1 MSSPSGWQEVQD
13 EVLARIRDRRW
24 PPGGAIPNEADLARE
39 FGVARAT
46 VNRALQALAE
56 AGWLDRRRR
65 AGTRVALHPVR
76 RATLSIPIIRAEI
89 EGAGHRPGY
98 RLLRQQTARP
108 PALIADALGLKGLG
122 LKGPLLHVSALHS
135 ADEAPFVIEDRW
147 VNPTAAPGVT
157 EADFA
162 RQSANE
168 WLIVNA
174 PFSHGDIALSATSA
188 TADEATLLACPQGA
202 ALFTVTRTTWAD
214 TQPITWVRL
223 AYAPGYA
230 MKTAI

>member
-1 MSSPSGWQEVQD
+1 MSGPKGWQEVQD

-24 PPGGAIPNEADLARE
+24 PPGSAIPNEADLARD

-89 EGAGHRPGY
+89 EGAGHVPGY
-98 RLLRQQTARP
+98 RLLRQEMAQP
-108 PALIADALGLKGLG
+108 PAPVAAALGLT
-122 LKGPLLHVSALHS
+122 GPLLHLSAVHT
-135 ADEAPFVIEDRW
+135 ADKRPFVIEDRW
-147 VNPTAAPGVT
+147 VNPAAAPGIR

-162 RQSANE
+162 AQSANE

-174 PFSHGDIALSATSA
+174 PFSHGDIALAAAPATVE
-188 TADEATLLACPQGA
+188 EAALLACAPGA
-202 ALFTVTRTTWAD
+202 ALFTVTRTTWAGA
-214 TQPITWVRL
+214 QPITWVRL
-223 AYAPGYA
+223 AYGPGYA
-230 MKTAI
+230 MKTAL